1 MKIGVFG
8 GCFNPFHL
16 GHLSLIKEISSQTEM
31 DKIIFIP
38 NMNPYYKESYSTH
51 FDIVESMINLSI
63 PGTINY
69 EISPL
74 ESQPGKDYR
83 TYDTLKILLKSQA
96 SNDFSLI
103 LGSDQFIQFHKWKNF
118 KKIINLVNIIVGIRN
133 PYSINIDNF
142 DVYNQFYKKI
152 NMDGRMTV
160 YESVKRKKLII
171 YDLINKYDIS
181 SSSIQQMLLSGNIKG
196 AKKFLSPKVLDVI
209 LSKGLNR

>member
-1 MKIGVFG
+1 
-8 GCFNPFHL
+8 
-16 GHLSLIKEISSQTEM
+16 M

-74 ESQPGKDYR
+74 ESQPGKDYS
-83 TYDTLKILLKSQA
+83 TYDTLKILLKSEA
-96 SNDFSLI
+96 SSDFSLI

-118 KKIINLVNIIVGIRN
+118 NKITNLVNIIVGIRN
-133 PYSINIDNF
+133 PYSINIENF

-181 SSSIQQMLLSGNIKG
+181 SSSIQQMLLSDNIKG
-196 AKKFLSPKVLDVI
+196 AKKFLSPKVLDFI
-209 LSKGLNR
+209 LSKGLYR